1 LLRGPITEFP
11 KFRGQSEN
19 VSFGRNVAVAGGRA
33 VWSSPFR
40 FNRKPE
46 NLQQIQSWTTS
57 LAHDLIRGRY
67 SPAKAG
73 LIRGKLWVSIKGSI
87 RPSTRGGKNQPRKTE
102 LRTKKKSRENR
113 AQIQIQRERENKRA
127 AHSEEN
133 YPWNCLRTCKQRKNQ
148 DSAKEHS
155 QQARIFFVDLEVV
168 EKSRRKAQ
176 TSGHKRKA
184 RGSSRR

>member
-102 LRTKKKSRENR
+102 LRTKKK
-113 AQIQIQRERENKRA
+113 
-127 AHSEEN
+127 
-133 YPWNCLRTCKQRKNQ
+133 KQRKQSTNPNTERKREQ
-148 DSAKEHS
+148 KGSTQWGELSLKLSSDLQTKKKPGFSQRTLTASSNLLCRFRSCWEIKKESTDKWS
-155 QQARIFFVDLEVV
+155 QKEGQ
-168 EKSRRKAQ
+168 RKQ
-176 TSGHKRKA
+176 
-184 RGSSRR
+184 